1 MNDGAQNEVLE
12 TDNFMIFVF
21 REAYVIKG
29 KLRLTPT

>member
-1 MNDGAQNEVLE
+1 MNGAQNEVLE
-12 TDNFMIFVF
+12 TDDLIIFVF